1 MFIRQLQN
9 ILAELYTYQNEQEEW
24 FKLQERI
31 LWEEAHSSIIKI
43 HKELQEESF
52 TSTLAKRGHSCM
64 KRGGDESVLTCDMV
78 TDRQALVN
86 NLQIDISVSL
96 QLLSNVENQVKKIN
110 EHMIKS
116 KIMHGN
122 NNHLTHFMKL

>member
-1 MFIRQLQN
+1 MNFLSIRQLQN

-24 FKLQERI
+24 FKLQERM
-31 LWEEAHSSIIKI
+31 LWEEAHSSIIKM
-43 HKELQEESF
+43 HTDLQEENFS
-52 TSTLAKRGHSCM
+52 KRGQSCM

-110 EHMIKS
+110 EQMIKS
-116 KIMHGN
+116 KIVHGN
-122 NNHLTHFMKL
+122 NHYPLFKI